1 MGKRRWLRMWT
12 LLILSWL
19 LLALP
24 ALAPAQEKSVAWFS
38 SGPLTGPGSA
48 AVLPVVEGMSDYV
61 KELNERGGV
70 DGVKVKLKIG
80 RASCRERV

>member
-38 SGPLTGPGSA
+38 
-48 AVLPVVEGMSDYV
+48 
-61 KELNERGGV
+61 
-70 DGVKVKLKIG
+70 
-80 RASCRERV
+80 